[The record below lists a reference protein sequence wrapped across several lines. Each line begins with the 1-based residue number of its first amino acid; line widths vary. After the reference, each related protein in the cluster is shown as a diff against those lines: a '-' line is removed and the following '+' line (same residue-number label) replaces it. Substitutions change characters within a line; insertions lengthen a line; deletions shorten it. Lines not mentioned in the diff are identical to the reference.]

1 VPTVAHYEVAKSVM
15 EKNIHVLIEK
25 PVTKTVDEAEE
36 LLKIAAKRNLVL
48 QVGHIERFN
57 SAVQY
62 VRGICNPPF
71 TFKLEGLAL
80 FSKNC

>member
-36 LLKIAAKRNLVL
+36 LLKIAAKRNLVASSRPYRAL
-48 QVGHIERFN
+48 QQC
-57 SAVQY
+57 ST
-62 VRGICNPPF
+62 IC
-71 TFKLEGLAL
+71 
-80 FSKNC
+80 